1 MAKRKSSKR
10 VHSAPGVYFK
20 ETEMKYATKSLGIT
34 TLGLAG
40 ETVKGP
46 AFQPISIS
54 NWSEFQ
60 TYFGGTNT
68 QKFKGSQYPKYELPY
83 IAQEYLK
90 QSKKLEVVRTLGFSG
105 VNAGPAW
112 VITATKTTKLN
123 GYEYTKVEKG
133 ECKGGDE
140 IVFPDSNLLSESQ
153 YVFDIP
159 TPKRAEEINEGDK
172 PYQFGTVG
180 NYLYVID
187 GYKNKHHGVMLLDDD
202 SEVYFERLPESI
214 KKDYPTWESLKQAI
228 ADSNDITNAEGEIT
242 TEGEAEP
249 FFWVDLSFIKN
260 QQDDPSNHGKAI
272 IIWTNENQEKQILS
286 IIDLTDLDEKNQ
298 PISGKGIN
306 GGESGDDKNPKN
318 YLIYTL
324 SFFKNMIGDTTPV
337 DLNNPD
343 KKFVDGRFEVYQY
356 GYLNR
361 DKHGFE
367 IVEETGIAYPYEY
380 NTEVQELAFEG
391 EFDIYNEIIPAE
403 FANTVIGVLRSRGEH
418 KHSVMT
424 DEKDECGNPIYEYDG
439 IHYYA
444 DKVYLEPSDSN
455 ELNDEC
461 NPGFNTIT
469 GDFNI
474 DTVNYGKFTIVVER
488 VNGLDAWGIEDIS
501 TFRYSVSL
509 NPADKNYIIKVL
521 GTNPE
526 IGDAMVYV
534 EELYDVALEQLIYNG
549 KINTLNSELINYP
562 AVNIVPEHEP
572 VHDIITFDSSN
583 LRKGDV
589 GKRYIYT
596 FTESLMNGIYVY
608 VTTNNGKDWEPR
620 VGSVGHIYTVVSI
633 KEKGKTKY
641 VYGEYRS
648 ADDTILRGTT
658 KFTEFLLPFSYDS
671 DVVEEQYILRNC
683 VKILRDNMYY
693 VYADFSGDDT
703 ANEGEV
709 IPITLDFNNYKE
721 EYRYA
726 STPWIVSEIKGSGKN
741 ISLHKLFRFHTISD
755 GNTANTE
762 VKISIENIDPEYE
775 TFDVVVRSFN
785 DSDLNPNVLERFGKC
800 TLVPGDKNYLG
811 YKVGTLD
818 GVYVN
823 QSAYITV
830 EINEDDTTAQSI
842 PCGFL
847 GYPVRNYSGY
857 GIFDF
862 DKTGQNLSTAI
873 KQPYVQFN
881 TNLDEELSVK
891 KQYFGMSDL
900 IGIDADILSY
910 KGVEAYNDTP
920 AGLTPCFHLDARILN
935 GMPKFENDEYFI
947 EYVDGNKQTV
957 SVDGISGYTWVTVDK
972 NLTVENYSIEPR
984 IGTSEVMESTIYED
998 KAARKFTL
1006 CFYGGWDGWDYYRTS
1021 RSNGDEFRANKYK
1034 GKLNKI
1040 SGDGVMF
1047 SYMKNPETYGFSG
1060 ETKVISSDYYAYLA
1074 AIKQLDNPK
1083 TVDINVFATPGI
1095 DYVNQSSLVNEVI
1108 TMIEEE
1114 RGDALYV
1121 VTTPDK
1127 PFGAGDSK
1135 SEMYTPQE
1143 AVFNLEDSDI
1153 DSNYVCTYY
1162 PWAQYLDQDN
1172 NQYIYLPITRDVVR
1186 NIAYTDNVA
1195 YSWYASAGWNRGDL
1209 NCVAPKRKL
1218 KLAEQDTLYD
1228 GRINYVN
1235 SFAQEGNKIWGDKN
1249 LQVHEGIMNRISK
1262 RRLLLR
1268 LKRELSVACVGL
1280 LFDPNDATM
1289 GESLKSAIKSVLE
1302 PIQVNRGIIDFKIEL
1317 DESAEAKD
1325 RLELPAKVWIKP
1337 TQMLEYIPIELAVT
1351 PNGVSFE

>member
-20 ETEMKYATKSLGIT
+20 ETEVKYSTKSLGIT

-46 AFQPISIS
+46 AFQPIQIS
-54 NWSEFQ
+54 DWGEFQ

-68 QKFKGSQYPKYELPY
+68 QKFRGSQYPKYELPY

-112 VITATKTTKLN
+112 VLTATKNIKLN
-123 GYEYTKVEKG
+123 GYHYTEDKTV
-133 ECKGGDE
+133 ECKSSDE
-140 IVFPDSNLLSESQ
+140 ITLSTGLLSESQ
-153 YVFDIP
+153 FVFDLP
-159 TPKRAEEINEGDK
+159 APKRAEEVKDGDK
-172 PYQFGTVG
+172 PYQFGETG
-180 NYLYVID
+180 NELYVID
-187 GYKNKHHGVMLLDDD
+187 AYKNKDHGVIFFDDD
-202 SEVYFERLPESI
+202 VEIYYEILPESI
-214 KKDYPTWESLKQAI
+214 KKDYPTWGDLRDTIIKSSASYNNGTGLQ
-228 ADSNDITNAEGEIT
+228 
-242 TEGEAEP
+242 EP

-260 QQDDPSNHGKAI
+260 QQNDLENRGKVVI
-272 IIWTNENQEKQILS
+272 VWTNNEQKQEILS
-286 IIDLTDLDEKNQ
+286 VIDLNEVDENKE
-298 PISGKGIN
+298 PIYGKGLN
-306 GGESGDDKNPKN
+306 GGECSD
-318 YLIYTL
+318 YVIYTL
-324 SFFKNMIGDTTPV
+324 SHFKQMIGDTTPI
-337 DLNNPD
+337 DLENPD
-343 KKFVDGRFEVYQY
+343 PKFVDKRFEVYQY
-356 GYLNR
+356 GYHNS
-361 DKHGFE
+361 DTNGYK
-367 IVEETGIAYPYEY
+367 IVENSGIACPYVY
-380 NTEVQELAFEG
+380 NTTPEEMYFEG
-391 EFDIYNEIIPAE
+391 EFDTNDELIPTE
-403 FANTVIGVLRSRGEH
+403 YANTVIGVLRSRGEH

-424 DEKDECGNPIYEYDG
+424 GEYDECGNAIYEYDG
-439 IHYYA
+439 IDYYA
-444 DKVYLEPSDSN
+444 DKVYLEPVTTFT
-455 ELNDEC
+455 LNDDC
-461 NPGFNTIT
+461 YPGYNTET
-469 GDFNI
+469 KDFNI
-474 DTVNYGKFTIVVER
+474 DTVNYGKFKIVVESIL
-488 VNGLDAWGIEDIS
+488 GLNEWREEIRKVSE
-501 TFRYSVSL
+501 YSVSL
-509 NPADKNYIIKVL
+509 NPGDKDYITKVL
-521 GTNPE
+521 GTDPE
-526 IGDAMVYV
+526 VGDAEVYV
-534 EELYDVALEQLIYNG
+534 EELYDVALEQLIYAG
-549 KINTLNSELINYP
+549 KINAINSELINYP
-562 AVNIVPEHEP
+562 AVNIVPDHEP
-572 VHDIITFDSSN
+572 VDDIITFDSSN
-583 LRKGDV
+583 LRKADI
-589 GKRYIYT
+589 GKRYLYT
-596 FTESLMNGIYVY
+596 FTESLMNNISVY
-608 VTTNNGKDWEPR
+608 VSKNNGLSWEFRPF
-620 VGSVGHIYTVVSI
+620 GSVGHIYTVVSI
-633 KEKGKTKY
+633 KDSGKTKY
-641 VYGEYRS
+641 VYGEYRNEN
-648 ADDTILRGTT
+648 DGILKGSK
-658 KFTEFLLPFSYDS
+658 KFTEYLLPYSYDR
-671 DVVEEQYILRNC
+671 DVVEEQYVLRNC
-683 VKILRDNMYY
+683 VKVLRDNMYY
-693 VYADFSGDDT
+693 VNVDFNGGDT
-703 ANEGEV
+703 ANEGDV

-741 ISLHKLFRFHTISD
+741 INLHKLFRFHTISD

-775 TFDVVVRSFN
+775 TFDVVVRSFT

-830 EINEDDTTAQSI
+830 EINEDDITAQSI

-847 GYPVRNYSGY
+847 GYPVRNYSGF
-857 GIFDF
+857 GIYDF
-862 DKTGQNLSTAI
+862 DKTGQNLSTNVR
-873 KQPYVQFN
+873 QPYVQFN
-881 TNLDEELSVK
+881 TTLDEEISVK

-900 IGIDADILSY
+900 IGIDADILTY
-910 KGVEAYNDTP
+910 KGVEAYNETP

-935 GMPKFENDEYFI
+935 GIPTLENDVYYI
-947 EYVDGNKQTV
+947 EDVDGNRQTV
-957 SVDGISGYTWVTVDK
+957 NVDGISGYTWVTVDK
-972 NLTVENYSIEPR
+972 NLTVDNYGIEPR
-984 IGTSEVMESTIYED
+984 IGLADSMESTIYED
-998 KAARKFTL
+998 KSARKFTL
-1006 CFYGGWDGWDYYRTS
+1006 CFCGGWDGWDYYRTS
-1021 RSNGDEFRANKYK
+1021 RSNTDEFRANKYK

-1040 SGDGVMF
+1040 SGDGTMF
-1047 SYMKNPETYGFSG
+1047 SYMKNPEAYGFSG

-1095 DYVNQSSLVNEVI
+1095 DYVNQNALVNEVI

-1135 SEMYTPQE
+1135 SEMFTPQE
-1143 AVFNLEDSDI
+1143 VVNNLEDSDI

-1162 PWAQYLDQDN
+1162 PWGQYLDEDN

-1195 YSWYASAGWNRGDL
+1195 YSWYASAGWNRGDVT
-1209 NCVAPKRKL
+1209 CVTPKRKL
-1218 KLAEQDTLYD
+1218 KLAEQDTLYE

-1268 LKRELSVACVGL
+1268 VKRELSIACVGL
-1280 LFDPNDATM
+1280 LYDPNDATM

-1325 RLELPAKVWIKP
+1325 RLELPAKVKIKP
-1337 TQMLEYIPIELAVT
+1337 TQMLEYISIDLMVT

>member
-112 VITATKTTKLN
+112 VITATKNTKLN
-123 GYEYTKVEKG
+123 GYQYTKVENG
-133 ECKGGDE
+133 ECKTYNDINLQKG
-140 IVFPDSNLLSESQ
+140 LLSESQ
-153 YVFDIP
+153 YVFIAP
-159 TPKRAEEINEGDK
+159 APKRAEEVKEGEK
-172 PYQFGTVG
+172 PYQYGETG
-180 NYLYVID
+180 SNNPLYIID
-187 GYKNKHHGVMLLDDD
+187 AYKNNDKGVMFFDDNA
-202 SEVYFERLPESI
+202 EMYFETLPKQLQERYGANLNPSEAL
-214 KKDYPTWESLKQAI
+214 ESLKEDLIDAYG
-228 ADSNDITNAEGEIT
+228 ASVDEKEII
-242 TEGEAEP
+242 EP
-249 FFWVDLSFIKN
+249 CFWVDLSFIKN
-260 QQDDPSNHGKAI
+260 QQNDLENHGKVALV
-272 IIWTNENQEKQILS
+272 WLNNENKQEVVEIF
-286 IIDLTDLDEKNQ
+286 DLNQ
-298 PISGKGIN
+298 VGGRGIN
-306 GGESGDDKNPKN
+306 CQESESVD
-318 YLIYTL
+318 YI
-324 SFFKNMIGDTTPV
+324 FFTKSWFEKKY
-337 DLNNPD
+337 NNNETANQFYN
-343 KKFVDGRFEVYQY
+343 KSFEVYQY
-356 GYLNR
+356 GYYNL
-361 DKHGFE
+361 DKRGYTILE
-367 IVEETGIAYPYEY
+367 ATGTACPYEY
-380 NTEVQELAFEG
+380 NKTPEDMYFEG
-391 EFDIYNEIIPAE
+391 EFDYNNEFIPSE
-403 FANTVIGVLRSRGEH
+403 YANTVIGVLRSRGEH

-424 DEKDECGNPIYEYDG
+424 GEYDECGNAIYEYDG
-439 IHYYA
+439 IDYYA
-444 DKVYLEPSDSN
+444 DKVYLEPITTFTLGD
-455 ELNDEC
+455 DC
-461 NPGFNTIT
+461 YPGYSTET
-469 GDFNI
+469 KDFNI
-474 DTVNYGKFTIVVER
+474 DTVNYGKFKIVVER
-488 VNGLDAWGIEDIS
+488 ILGLDEWREEIRKVSE
-501 TFRYSVSL
+501 YSVSL

-521 GTNPE
+521 GTDPE
-526 IGDAMVYV
+526 VGDAELYV
-534 EELYDVALEQLIYNG
+534 EELYDVALEQLIYGG
-549 KINTLNSELINYP
+549 KINVINSELVNYP
-562 AVNIVPEHEP
+562 AVNIVPDHEP
-572 VHDIITFDSSN
+572 VDDIITFDSSN
-583 LRKGDV
+583 LRKADI
-589 GKRYIYT
+589 GKRYLYT
-596 FTESLMNGIYVY
+596 FTESLMNGILVH
-608 VTTNNGKDWEPR
+608 VSKNNGLSWETR

-633 KEKGKTKY
+633 KEEGKTKY
-641 VYGEYRS
+641 VYAEYRNEN
-648 ADDTILRGTT
+648 DGILKGNK
-658 KFTEFLLPFSYDS
+658 KFTEYLTPYSYEH
-671 DVVEEQYILRNC
+671 DVVQEQYVFRNC
-683 VKILRDNMYY
+683 VKVLRDNMYY
-693 VYADFSGDDT
+693 VNSDFNGGDT
-703 ANEGEV
+703 ANEGDV
-709 IPITLDFNNYKE
+709 VPITLDFNNYKE

-726 STPWIVSEIKGSGKN
+726 STPWFVSEIKGSGKN
-741 ISLHKLFRFHTISD
+741 INLHKLFRFHTISD
-755 GNTANTE
+755 GNTANDE
-762 VKISIENIDPEYE
+762 IKISIENIDPEYE

-818 GVYVN
+818 GVYVS

-830 EINEDDTTAQSI
+830 EINEDDITAQSI
-842 PCGFL
+842 PAGFL

-862 DKTGQNLSTAI
+862 DKTGQNLSTNV

-881 TNLDEELSVK
+881 NTLDEEVSVR

-900 IGIDADILSY
+900 IGIDTDVLKY
-910 KGVEAYNDTP
+910 KGVEAYNDDP

-935 GMPKFENDEYFI
+935 GIPTLENDIYYI
-947 EYVDGNKQTV
+947 EDVDGNRQTV

-972 NLTVENYSIEPR
+972 NLTVENYGIEPR
-984 IGTSEVMESTIYED
+984 IGLPEVMESTIYED
-998 KAARKFTL
+998 KAARKFTV

-1034 GKLNKI
+1034 GRLNKI

-1108 TMIEEE
+1108 TIIEEE